1 MIKFAKR
8 GNAPEEVITDLG
20 EMFKKL
26 YYDEGGRF
34 IIENEYD
41 ANVLNY
47 ICMFNHYDDLVP
59 GYFDKPGTYKYNHKG
74 NCGWELKKEA

>member
-8 GNAPEEVITDLG
+8 GNAPEEVVTDLG
-20 EMFKKL
+20 EMFEKL

-41 ANVLNY
+41 ANILNY
-47 ICMFNHYDDLVP
+47 VCMFNHYDDLVS

-74 NCGWELKKEA
+74 NRGWELKKEA